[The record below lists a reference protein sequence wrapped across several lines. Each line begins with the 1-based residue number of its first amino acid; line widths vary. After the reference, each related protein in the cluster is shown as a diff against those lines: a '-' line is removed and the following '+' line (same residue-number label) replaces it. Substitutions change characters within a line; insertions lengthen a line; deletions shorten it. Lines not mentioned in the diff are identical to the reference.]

1 MRRVSSVVLG
11 LMLIACGGAS
21 ESSDQTTTT
30 AATVST
36 TATTAGETNTG
47 TDGLPSA
54 DCLQLSSSLSAASSV
69 GLGAVSGDAT
79 DAVAALQSMAS
90 VAPAEIADDLEV
102 LAAAYGEFLN
112 ALEEAGVDFADPS
125 TFSSPE
131 AQAAMAAAAETL
143 NEAQVTEASE
153 NISNYIADVC
163 E

>member
-1 MRRVSSVVLG
+1 
-11 LMLIACGGAS
+11 MLIACGGAS

-54 DCLQLSSSLSAASSV
+54 DCLQLSSSLSAASSL

>member
-1 MRRVSSVVLG
+1 
-11 LMLIACGGAS
+11 MLIACGGAS

-54 DCLQLSSSLSAASSV
+54 DCLQLSSSLSAASSL

-90 VAPAEIADDLEV
+90 VAPAEIADYLEV

>member
-1 MRRVSSVVLG
+1 
-11 LMLIACGGAS
+11 MLIACGGAS

-54 DCLQLSSSLSAASSV
+54 DCLQLSSSLSAASSL

-79 DAVAALQSMAS
+79 DAVAALQNMAS

>member
-1 MRRVSSVVLG
+1 
-11 LMLIACGGAS
+11 
-21 ESSDQTTTT
+21 
-30 AATVST
+30 
-36 TATTAGETNTG
+36 
-47 TDGLPSA
+47 
-54 DCLQLSSSLSAASSV
+54 
-69 GLGAVSGDAT
+69 
-79 DAVAALQSMAS
+79 MAS